1 MSDQIFDSVFGRAT
15 TQGIDSSSMLDLPGQ
30 TAIGRVRSLLFDNL
44 RLLAGAGAAL
54 DGCRVEVVTLPLT
67 RPSRR
72 RIRLTLLGQLN
83 VLRKGQARVSLGCES
98 RRASAEVIARD
109 AQASPTGELPSRG
122 RSLHL
127 SITLPRSS
135 RPRTLVRILMLLEG
149 TAETADA
156 QVEAV
161 IESIDVE
168 AL

>member
-1 MSDQIFDSVFGRAT
+1 MADQIFDSVFGRAT
-15 TQGIDSSSMLDLPGQ
+15 TQGVDSTSMLDLPGQ
-30 TAIGRVRSLLFDNL
+30 AAVGRVRSLIFDNL
-44 RLLAGAGAAL
+44 RLQVGSGSTLN
-54 DGCRVEVVTLPLT
+54 GCRVEVVTLPLT

-83 VLRKGQARVSLGCES
+83 VVRKGQARVSLGCES
-98 RRASAEVIARD
+98 RRASADVISRN

-122 RSLHL
+122 RSLRV